1 MTVKKYS
8 ASYFALRLLKIIA
21 SAKDYDYAIGDLEET
36 YECIAETEGTKKAK
50 RWFWR
55 EVLKALPGFVK
66 NGVYRRTA
74 MIRNYFKIAFRNIIR
89 NKTFALIN
97 ILGLAV
103 GMACFILITLWIRD
117 ETSYDKFH
125 TNKDNLY
132 LLTIVHPD
140 DVLDP
145 NVPYAL
151 APRLADEFPEFDHY
165 TRIYKLG
172 NLRTCVFKYQSGSE
186 MPVTFY
192 EDSVNLVDSSFFS
205 MFSFPFKYGNP
216 ESALQSPDSLVISE
230 EIATKY
236 FGHDNPLGKVLT
248 LNNSDDLVVS
258 GVIHI
263 PYHSHLQLD
272 FITILPERLEN
283 DWNWRDP
290 SYVLLDKNVSITE
303 LKEKITGALSRYSPY
318 PFADTLKVDLLPLAK
333 VHLGFGRRTYVYI
346 FSMIAAF
353 ILLIACINYMN
364 LATACSVNRARE
376 VGLRKVMGAKRPEL
390 IQQFLGESIL
400 MSAIGLG
407 LSLIL
412 VKMGFP
418 MINSL
423 TAKQLTFSLLF
434 NHSMYLYIFGLIFIV
449 GLISGIYP
457 AFFLSA
463 NRPVETLKASLHF
476 KSKRSSFRVATVV
489 GQFAISILLIACT
502 SVVFRQLGF
511 VQNRPLGLK
520 TDSIIKVPI
529 NRLLLGRFPTYR
541 DKLLQNP
548 NILNVTAGQSVPYN
562 EDYKT
567 GGVEWDGKD
576 PQLAPNVRYSISYF
590 DYIET
595 FAMEV
600 VEGRSFQSGSSAD
613 AANFVINEEAAKY
626 MGMDNP
632 VGQRLR
638 FWGSEGTIIGVVK
651 NYHHVPLHREIMPH
665 VFNINPRNYGALRF
679 IFIKISPQ
687 NIPDTLEYIRATTK
701 TFAPDYPYEYSF
713 LDQGVGDLY
722 QAEQKLGEIFSAFAF
737 LAIFISCLGIF
748 GLASF
753 TAERRTKEI
762 GIRKVLGASVSN
774 IMVLLSKEFS
784 RWILI
789 ANIIAWPIGWYAMHK
804 WLQNFAYRSSLN
816 PLLFIF
822 AGLLSLVIAAL
833 PVGYQAIKA
842 AVADPIDSLRYE

>member
-1 MTVKKYS
+1 MPAEKNSPPFLAV
-8 ASYFALRLLKIIA
+8 RLLKIIA
-21 SAKDYDYAIGDLEET
+21 SAKDYDFAIGDLEET
-36 YECIAETEGTKKAK
+36 YEYITENEGPKRAK
-50 RWFWR
+50 RWFWW
-55 EVLKALPGFVK
+55 EVLKSLPGFVK
-66 NGVYRRTA
+66 NGIYRRTA
-74 MIRNYFKIAFRNIIR
+74 MIRNYVKIAFRNILR
-89 NKTFALIN
+89 NKVFALIN

-103 GMACFILITLWIRD
+103 GMACFILITLWNRD
-117 ETSYDKFH
+117 ELSFDKFH

-132 LLTIVHPD
+132 LLTIIHPND
-140 DVLDP
+140 IVDR

-151 APRLADEFPEFDHY
+151 ASRLAEEFPEFSQF
-165 TRIYKLG
+165 TRIYEYGL
-172 NLRTCVFKYQSGSE
+172 LATCTFKYQPENGI
-186 MPVTFY
+186 PVIFY
-192 EDSVNLVDSSFFS
+192 EDNVNLVDHSFFS
-205 MFSFPFKYGNP
+205 MFSFPFLRGSA
-216 ESALQSPDSLVISE
+216 ETALQNPNSLVITDK
-230 EIATKY
+230 IAEKY
-236 FGHDNPLGKVLT
+236 FGHDNPMGKVLT
-248 LNNSDDLVVS
+248 FNNREDLVVT
-258 GVIHI
+258 GVVSI
-263 PYHSHLQLD
+263 PSNSHLQMD
-272 FITILPERLEN
+272 FVAPLPDRINN

-290 SYVLLDKNVSITE
+290 SYVLLDKNASITE
-303 LKEKITGALSRYSPY
+303 LKEKIAGALSRHSPY

-346 FSMIAAF
+346 FSVIAAF
-353 ILLIACINYMN
+353 VLLIACINYMN
-364 LATACSVNRARE
+364 LSTACSVNRARE

-412 VKMGFP
+412 VKIGLP
-418 MINSL
+418 LINNL

-434 NHSMYLYIFGLIFIV
+434 SHSMYLYLLGLIFLV
-449 GLISGIYP
+449 GLVSGAYP

-463 NRPVETLKASLHF
+463 YRPADALKSSLYL
-476 KSKRSSFRVATVV
+476 KSKRSSFRVVTVV

-502 SVVFRQLGF
+502 AGVFRQLNY

-520 TDSIIKVPI
+520 TDYVVKVPI
-529 NRLLLGRFPTYR
+529 NRMLLDRLASYK

-567 GGVEWDGKD
+567 GGVEWEGKES
-576 PQLAPNVRYSISYF
+576 QLSPNVRYTISHF

-595 FAMEV
+595 FGMEV
-600 VEGRSFQSGSSAD
+600 IEGRSFHGGSSAD
-613 AANFVINEEAAKY
+613 VNNYVINEEAAKY
-626 MGMDNP
+626 MGMENP
-632 VGQRLR
+632 IGQRLR
-638 FWGSEGTIIGVVK
+638 FWDNEGTIIGVVK

-665 VFNINPRNYGALRF
+665 IFNINPRNYGSLRF
-679 IFIKISPQ
+679 IFIKIASG
-687 NIPDTLEYIRATTK
+687 NIPDTLEYIRATTT

-713 LDQGVGDLY
+713 LDQGVADLY
-722 QAEQKLGEIFSAFAF
+722 QAEQRLGKIFSTFAF

-753 TAERRTKEI
+753 TVERRTKEI

-774 IMVLLSKEFS
+774 IVMLLSKEFS
-784 RWILI
+784 WWIFI
-789 ANIIAWPIGWYAMHK
+789 ANVIAWPIGWYAMHK
-804 WLQNFAYRSSLN
+804 WLQNFAYRAGLN

-822 AGLLSLVIAAL
+822 AGLLSLFIAAL